1 MIKVT
6 LGVATVAA
14 MAAASLPA
22 QAAQPASAA
31 PIQSLIGLPADAAM
45 TQPGA
50 AAAAP
55 ELTLTPAERAALL
68 PVKQAVDAGNWAGA
82 SALVPAARAAAASL
96 NARYVLARLE
106 LDIAVATQNRVA
118 QRQAIDAIISSRKA
132 SPEELVE
139 LNRQIA
145 GITYDTGNLTS
156 AEAALNRAVQ
166 IAPNDAE
173 SLSML
178 AQLNRNKN
186 NATQALAYF
195 QRALRSADLIGRQL
209 PESRYRLALAL
220 AEQAGQRGVALEIAR
235 SFISAFPTPFN
246 WRDVLIVFRTV
257 GTVDPGQSL
266 DAFRLQR
273 AAGALAGERDY
284 LALAQALDQAGHSAE
299 AKAVMDEGVAK
310 RMITA
315 SDAAPKAL
323 LATLG
328 TRVTRERNGAAA
340 VVTQARA
347 TTGTAAQARTAAD
360 TLLSLGR
367 DAEAAELYRVA
378 LTRVGEDPELVNT
391 RLGIALARAGNRA
404 EAEAAFRAA
413 TGSRAELAALWQVW
427 LARRPA

>member
-6 LGVATVAA
+6 LGVATLAA
-14 MAAASLPA
+14 VAAASLPG
-22 QAAQPASAA
+22 QATAQPASAGA
-31 PIQSLIGLPADAAM
+31 TPSLTALPAGAAM
-45 TQPGA
+45 AQPGA
-50 AAAAP
+50 VVAP
-55 ELTLTPAERAALL
+55 ALTLTPAERAALL

-82 SALVPAARAAAASL
+82 SAFIPAARAAAATAD
-96 NARYVLARLE
+96 ARYVLARLE

-118 QRQAIDAIISSRKA
+118 QRQAIDAIIGSRKA
-132 SPEELVE
+132 SPEEMVE

-145 GITYDTGNLTS
+145 GITYDTGNLNA

-246 WRDVLIVFRTV
+246 WRDVLTVFRTV

-284 LALAQALDQAGHSAE
+284 LALAQALDQAGHAAE
-299 AKAVMDEGVAK
+299 AKAVMDEGVAR
-310 RMITA
+310 RMVTA

-323 LATLG
+323 LAALG
-328 TRVTRERNGAAA
+328 TRVTRERSGAAA
-340 VVTQARA
+340 LVTQARA
-347 TTGTAAQARTAAD
+347 VTGTAAQARTAAD

-367 DAEAAELYRVA
+367 DAEAAELYRLA

-391 RLGIALARAGNRA
+391 RLGIALARAGQRA